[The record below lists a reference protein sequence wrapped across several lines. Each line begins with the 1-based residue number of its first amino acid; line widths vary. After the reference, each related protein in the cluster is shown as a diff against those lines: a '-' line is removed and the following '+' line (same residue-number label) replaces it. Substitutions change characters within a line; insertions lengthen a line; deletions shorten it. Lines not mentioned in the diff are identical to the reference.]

1 MEYYIALLVVL
12 VFLSAFFS
20 SAEVAFLSL
29 SESKISTMIN
39 NKRKNAKLVKK
50 LKSDPRSLLITI
62 LIGNNIV
69 NIGAASLA
77 TVVFSYY
84 FNSAVIGITT
94 GVMTIIILIAGEI
107 IPKAFASSYTDSLA
121 RLFSPFLLFLK
132 KIFFPIIYVM
142 DKITNLFVGQY
153 KGEKVSEEELKA
165 MAMTGVEQGTIEKS
179 EGAMIEKLFNLNDI
193 TAEDIMTPRVELVY
207 ILNGSSIEGCAE
219 KIEEHGITRCLVVEE
234 NPDKVEGFVHAQDI
248 LLAFR
253 QGREKENVSTLIR
266 PIVFV
271 PKQMIINN
279 ILKEFQKRKI
289 HIAVV
294 LDEYGG
300 TDGIVTLEDI
310 IEELVGEI
318 IDEHDVDDTLIKRV
332 GKNEIIVSGITEA
345 RDINR
350 FLNINISEDSL
361 DTMADI
367 ILTQIKKIPKEGMKI
382 KIKEYECIIEK
393 VENKVIKLV
402 RIIKNI

>member
-1 MEYYIALLVVL
+1 
-12 VFLSAFFS
+12 
-20 SAEVAFLSL
+20 
-29 SESKISTMIN
+29 
-39 NKRKNAKLVKK
+39 
-50 LKSDPRSLLITI
+50 
-62 LIGNNIV
+62 
-69 NIGAASLA
+69 
-77 TVVFSYY
+77 
-84 FNSAVIGITT
+84 
-94 GVMTIIILIAGEI
+94 
-107 IPKAFASSYTDSLA
+107 
-121 RLFSPFLLFLK
+121 
-132 KIFFPIIYVM
+132 
-142 DKITNLFVGQY
+142 
-153 KGEKVSEEELKA
+153 
-165 MAMTGVEQGTIEKS
+165 
-179 EGAMIEKLFNLNDI
+179 MIEKLFSLNDI

-207 ILNGSSIEGCAE
+207 VLDNSLIEECAE
-219 KIEEHGITRCLVVEE
+219 KIEEHGITRCLVVED
-234 NPDKVEGFVHAQDI
+234 NPDKVKGFVHAQDI

-253 QGREKENVSTLIR
+253 QGREKENISALIR

-350 FLNINISEDSL
+350 FLNINISEDGL

-382 KIKEYECIIEK
+382 KIKDYECIIEK

-402 RIIKNI
+402 RIIKNL